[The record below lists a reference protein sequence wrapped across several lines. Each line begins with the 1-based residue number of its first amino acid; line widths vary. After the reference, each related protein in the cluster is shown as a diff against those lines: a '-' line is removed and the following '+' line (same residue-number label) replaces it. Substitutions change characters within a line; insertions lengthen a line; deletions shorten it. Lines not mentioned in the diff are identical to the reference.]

1 MFTGIFKDTS
11 VRVLIVFMISLCVIS
26 SFILPDWMQNNFMY
40 GLSRGL
46 AILGLMLLWRT
57 NLVSFGHA
65 LYYGFGAYAVAL
77 CQKYFGITDILLRFT
92 IAVVAA
98 GLLGFCLG
106 FILSHPADLSAL
118 MADFSLYFGSLGYAC
133 RGCDGFGYHSRQ
145 HS

>member
-11 VRVLIVFMISLCVIS
+11 VRILITFMITLCVLS
-26 SFILPDWMQNNFMY
+26 SLVLPDWMQNNFMY

-77 CQKYFGITDILLRFT
+77 CQKYFDEVILKVNHNYSHGENILMMMSIVKNTSARAIITIIIKNIRIFK
-92 IAVVAA
+92 I
-98 GLLGFCLG
+98 
-106 FILSHPADLSAL
+106 
-118 MADFSLYFGSLGYAC
+118 M
-133 RGCDGFGYHSRQ
+133 
-145 HS
+145 

>member
-11 VRVLIVFMISLCVIS
+11 VRILITFMIVLCVLS
-26 SFILPDWMQNNFMY
+26 SLVLPDWMQNNFMY

-77 CQKYFGITDILLRFT
+77 CQKYFGITDISLSMYTEVTLVALIT
-92 IAVVAA
+92 VV
-98 GLLGFCLG
+98 
-106 FILSHPADLSAL
+106 ILIHW
-118 MADFSLYFGSLGYAC
+118 
-133 RGCDGFGYHSRQ
+133 
-145 HS
+145 

>member
-11 VRVLIVFMISLCVIS
+11 VRILITFMIVLCILS
-26 SFILPDWMQNNFMY
+26 TFILPDWMQNNFMY

-77 CQKYFGITDILLRFT
+77 CQKYFGMTDILFNFL
-92 IAVVAA
+92 I
-98 GLLGFCLG
+98 C
-106 FILSHPADLSAL
+106 
-118 MADFSLYFGSLGYAC
+118 
-133 RGCDGFGYHSRQ
+133 
-145 HS
+145 